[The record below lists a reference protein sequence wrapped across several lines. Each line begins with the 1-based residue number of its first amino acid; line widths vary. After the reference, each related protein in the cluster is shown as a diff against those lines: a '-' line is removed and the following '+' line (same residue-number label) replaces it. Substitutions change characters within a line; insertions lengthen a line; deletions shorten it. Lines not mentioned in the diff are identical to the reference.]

1 MAINLVKGQRAEVG
15 LRKVIVGLGWDPSQS
30 GQTADLD
37 LSAFGLSGSG
47 KLVEETF
54 FVFFQN
60 LASPDQAILSSGDDR
75 SGGNSDGGDD
85 ETITVDLARLDS
97 RVEQILFTATIY
109 DSRAKKQNFGQVRNA
124 YIRICDAA
132 TKEEICKYELCEDFS
147 VEMAVEFGR
156 LYKRGDAW
164 KFEAMG
170 NGFAEEIDYFV
181 NKYQ

>member
-15 LRKVIVGLGWDPSQS
+15 LRKVNVGLGWDPNQS

-47 KLVEETF
+47 KLVEEHF

-60 LASPDQAILSSGDDR
+60 LASPDQAIVSSGDDR

-85 ETITVDLARLDS
+85 EVIAVDLTKLDA
-97 RVEQILFTATIY
+97 RVEQIVFTATIY

-124 YIRICDAA
+124 YIRICDAV

-156 LYKRGDAW
+156 LYKRNGVW

-170 NGFAEEIDYFV
+170 AGYAEEIDYLV
-181 NKYQ
+181 NKYA

>member
-15 LRKVIVGLGWDPSQS
+15 LRKVNVGLGWDPSQS

-47 KLVEETF
+47 KLVEEQF

-60 LASPDQAILSSGDDR
+60 QASPDQAIVSSGDDR

-85 ETITVDLARLDS
+85 EVITVDLAKLDP
-97 RVEQILFTATIY
+97 RVEQIIFTATIY
-109 DSRAKKQNFGQVRNA
+109 DSRTKKQNFGQVKNA
-124 YIRICDAA
+124 YIRICDTA

-147 VEMAVEFGR
+147 IEMAVEFGR
-156 LYKRGDAW
+156 LYKRNDVW